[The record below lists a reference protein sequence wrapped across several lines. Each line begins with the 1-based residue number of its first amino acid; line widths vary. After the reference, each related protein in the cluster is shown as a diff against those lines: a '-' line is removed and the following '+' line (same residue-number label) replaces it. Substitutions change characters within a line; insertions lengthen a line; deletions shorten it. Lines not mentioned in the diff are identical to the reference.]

1 VIPDHLAISRGSLL
15 ISVPAKAGR
24 KQHERPARLRRHFG
38 HDALIGLLEPITT
51 PEAPG
56 QEAAPGEI

>member
-1 VIPDHLAISRGSLL
+1 L

-38 HDALIGLLEPITT
+38 HDPLIGLLEPITT
-51 PEAPG
+51 PEAPDK
-56 QEAAPGEI
+56 EAAPGEI

>member
-1 VIPDHLAISRGSLL
+1 VIRDHRDFAHGYLL

-38 HDALIGLLEPITT
+38 HDPLIGLLEPITT
-51 PEAPG
+51 PEAQG
-56 QEAAPGEI
+56 EEAAPGEI